1 MKRIGLALPLALV
14 SVVAAAVAVYLLRP
28 QAYPE
33 TATLAIAEVVRPPDT
48 PRGVVFLFSD
58 KTGYGA
64 RDRQTARA
72 IAASGGVVVGVD
84 LARSFAKANKLNR
97 ECVYFVSDIE
107 EFSQMLQRA
116 IGTTSYAHPIVA
128 GANAGATMALALAA
142 QSPLATIRRFV
153 AVDPEESLPLA
164 VELCSG
170 APHSKSADGK
180 GWTYGLQPGRLPAPI
195 QVFHTPHGNDAG
207 KAHVAALIE
216 QGFGIE
222 TAAVQ
227 GDQAKTLEDAVAA
240 VLAKVPSNA
249 GDGLSDLPLAV
260 LPARSAHDTMAI
272 VLSGDGGWRDLDREI
287 AEFLA
292 EKGVPT
298 VGVDS
303 LRYFWSEKSPDTIAA
318 DLSRIIDHFADAWQV
333 HSVVLIGY
341 SFGADVL
348 PATFN
353 RLSQDHQARIT
364 TVSLLGL
371 GETAAFEFDVSGWFG
386 GGGDP
391 SHPTLPEVRRM
402 PAGVVQCIYGE
413 DDDDSVCPQLEGSG
427 AEVVKMAGGHHFDD
441 DYEALA
447 RKIMARIQ

>member
-1 MKRIGLALPLALV
+1 MKGIGLTLPLALV
-14 SVVAAAVAVYLLRP
+14 SVFTAAVAVYLLRP
-28 QAYPE
+28 QTYPE

-58 KTGYGA
+58 RAGYGA

-84 LARSFAKANKLNR
+84 LARSFARASTLNR
-97 ECVYFVSDIE
+97 GCVYFVSDIE

-116 IGTTSYAHPIVA
+116 IGMTSYAHPIVA

-164 VELCSG
+164 SELCSA
-170 APHSKSADGK
+170 APHGKSVDGK

-195 QVFHTPHGNDAG
+195 QVFHTPDGSEAG
-207 KAHVAALIE
+207 KAHVAGLIG

-222 TAAVQ
+222 MAAVQ
-227 GDQAKTLEDAVAA
+227 GDQAKTLEDATAA
-240 VLAKVPSNA
+240 VLAKVPSNL

-260 LPARSAHDTMAI
+260 LPAHSAHDTMAI
-272 VLSGDGGWRDLDREI
+272 VLSGDGGWRDIDREI

-292 EKGVPT
+292 AQGVPT
-298 VGVDS
+298 VGIDS
-303 LRYFWSEKSPDTIAA
+303 LRYFWSEKSPEKIAA
-318 DLSRIIDHFADAWQV
+318 DLSRIIDHFGDAWQV

-353 RLSQDHQARIT
+353 QLSQGEKAKIT

-371 GETAAFEFDVSGWFG
+371 SDTAAFEFDISGWFG

-402 PAGVVQCIYGE
+402 PASMVQCIYGE
-413 DDDDSVCPQLEGSG
+413 EDDASVCPQLEGSG
-427 AEVVKMAGGHHFDD
+427 AEVVKTPGSHHFDD